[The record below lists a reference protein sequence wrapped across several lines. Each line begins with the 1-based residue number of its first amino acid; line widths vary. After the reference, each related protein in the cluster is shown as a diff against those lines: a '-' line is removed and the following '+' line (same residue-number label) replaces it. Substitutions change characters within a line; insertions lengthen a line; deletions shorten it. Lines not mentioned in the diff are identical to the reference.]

1 MTNITKTMLDEAIKI
16 MAEKLQKDFRNELA
30 LKEKE
35 IQKIKV
41 DLEAKISLLEE
52 ENSKLKKNV
61 SDLGMKNVKECPK
74 MVLKASDQMQK
85 LHRHIVVL

>member
-35 IQKIKV
+35 IQK
-41 DLEAKISLLEE
+41 
-52 ENSKLKKNV
+52 
-61 SDLGMKNVKECPK
+61 
-74 MVLKASDQMQK
+74 
-85 LHRHIVVL
+85 

>member
-61 SDLGMKNVKECPK
+61 SDLGMI
-74 MVLKASDQMQK
+74 LA
-85 LHRHIVVL
+85 